1 MQNIDLIEKFDI
13 GQEEIFNTKMIAWLL
28 NPKENHNYGSA
39 FLEDF
44 LFLINEK
51 ADLSKDITVE
61 TCYDMGYFGKIDIL
75 IETKESIYAI
85 KCGNMKDFNDFGN
98 IFSYKDYLAYRL
110 KKNKK
115 LIVVYVGVT
124 PTGIDDCIGI
134 DKSIKMIGYSEIA
147 EILPDNLGDDNQQ
160 IIDYYS
166 NIIQEK
172 SAQCVCPTCDNEYI
186 TKWKKLHKY
195 GKIVRQLAKYFNLN
209 FTYKIF
215 NAKFRRYF
223 IHEQNGLFLLFNYED
238 NCLYVQIRLFNMD
251 SDVFSEIVKQA
262 ENIGL
267 STTIKGSKGLFQEVA
282 IPDIDANSFD
292 KVTDTIKQSNIIN
305 NFYKLINKYDRK

>member
-1 MQNIDLIEKFDI
+1 MQNVDLIEKFDI
-13 GQEEIFNTKMIAWLL
+13 GQEEIFNTKIIAWLL

-61 TCYDMGYFGKIDIL
+61 TCHDMGYFGKIDIL
-75 IETKESIYAI
+75 TETKETIYAI

-98 IFSYKDYLAYRL
+98 IFSYKDYLTDCL

-115 LIVVYVGVT
+115 VTVIYVGVT
-124 PTGIDDCIGI
+124 PTGIDDCIGIGI

-147 EILPDNLGDDNQQ
+147 EILPENLAKDNQK

-172 SAQCVCPTCDNEYI
+172 SAKCVCPTCDNEYI

-195 GKIVRQLAKYFNLN
+195 GKIVRKLAKHFNLN
-209 FTYKIF
+209 FNYKIF
-215 NAKFRRYF
+215 TSKVRRYVMH
-223 IHEQNGLFLLFNYED
+223 INQEQLLLFSCSD
-238 NCLYVQIRLFNMD
+238 NNLLSRKSVAKLKFN
-251 SDVFSEIVKQA
+251 
-262 ENIGL
+262 
-267 STTIKGSKGLFQEVA
+267 
-282 IPDIDANSFD
+282 
-292 KVTDTIKQSNIIN
+292 
-305 NFYKLINKYDRK
+305 

>member
-1 MQNIDLIEKFDI
+1 MQNFDLIEKFDI

-44 LFLINEK
+44 LYLINKK

-61 TCYDMGYFGKIDIL
+61 TCHDMGYFGKIDIL

-98 IFSYKDYLAYRL
+98 IFLYKDYLTDCL

-124 PTGIDDCIGI
+124 PAVIDSCIG
-134 DKSIKMIGYSEIA
+134 KNKNIKMIGYSEIA
-147 EILPDNLGDDNQQ
+147 EILPENLAKDNQK

-172 SAQCVCPTCDNEYI
+172 SAKCVCPICDNEYI
-186 TKWKKLHKY
+186 NNWKQLHKY
-195 GKIVRQLAKYFNLN
+195 GKFVRQLAKYFNLN

-215 NAKFRRYF
+215 NAKFRRYVMH
-223 IHEQNGLFLLFNYED
+223 INQEQLLIFNCAD
-238 NCLYVQIRLFNMD
+238 NSLHIQIRHIKEN
-251 SDVFSEIVKQA
+251 EI
-262 ENIGL
+262 L
-267 STTIKGSKGLFQEVA
+267 QE
-282 IPDIDANSFD
+282 I
-292 KVTDTIKQSNIIN
+292 IIN
-305 NFYKLINKYDRK
+305 DLNSKTFEELIKIIEHANIFRNFK